1 MKMNIHAVI
10 VAGLITVTT
19 LTANATSVST
29 PPASEPH
36 MPTIEHLDA
45 ITMESQRGGFAPLAL
60 ALGIASFDL
69 ALMGVYWGIYLPYYA
84 PQGPSF
90 NTNLP

>member
-10 VAGLITVTT
+10 VAGLMTATT
-19 LTANATSVST
+19 LTANATSVGA
-29 PPASEPH
+29 PRASEPY

-45 ITMESQRGGFAPLAL
+45 ITMERQRGGLAPLVL

-90 NTNLP
+90 NKNLP

>member
-1 MKMNIHAVI
+1 MKMDIHAVI
-10 VAGLITVTT
+10 AAGLITATT
-19 LTANATSVST
+19 LTANATSVSA
-29 PPASEPH
+29 PPASEPY

-45 ITMESQRGGFAPLAL
+45 ITMESQRGGLAPLAL

-69 ALMGVYWGIYLPYYA
+69 ALMGVYWGISLPYYA

-90 NTNLP
+90 NKNLP

>member
-1 MKMNIHAVI
+1 MKMNIPTVI
-10 VAGLITVTT
+10 VAGLITATT
-19 LTANATSVST
+19 LTANGATMST

-36 MPTIEHLDA
+36 MPTVEHLDP
-45 ITMESQRGGFAPLAL
+45 ITMESQRGGLAPLAL

-69 ALMGVYWGIYLPYYA
+69 TLMGVYWGIYVPYYA
-84 PQGPSF
+84 PKGPSF